1 MKNNYNKICF
11 KKILNN
17 ESNKPTEKKPTE
29 KKPSKKSGAVVKPSL
44 VLKNVSPL
52 FFCMFTLEVMKI
64 LLKNFLNNKAYKS
77 TKVAKKLR
85 PTSFGMFM
93 LEVVKI
99 LIKLLFLY
107 ILLLLCWLIYNGYI

>member
-1 MKNNYNKICF
+1 
-11 KKILNN
+11 
-17 ESNKPTEKKPTE
+17 
-29 KKPSKKSGAVVKPSL
+29 
-44 VLKNVSPL
+44 
-52 FFCMFTLEVMKI
+52 MKI

-85 PTSFGMFM
+85 PLSFGMFM

-107 ILLLLCWLIYNGYI
+107 ILLLLC